1 VKYLLLALALLWG
14 AAAQAAETVAL
25 RAAPH
30 AGYGRIVFDW
40 KTPASYE
47 ASLAGRILTVRF
59 ARPFSAAFDIVPDRL
74 PDHVAAIRPEGD
86 GRTVILTLKGDYTL
100 RRSSDGGIVI
110 LDLIEDKLAAR
121 AQSVAKVEPA
131 AGAKPQPKQDVAP
144 AKSDPLDAAVDRV
157 LKPTPL
163 ASAAPPSPASENAS
177 ETKLQAAPF
186 VSVDVNKGRD
196 IATVRFNWHESVGA
210 AAFRRGS
217 QAWIVFDSPSRIELG
232 SLRVYGVPLIS
243 SAEQMAVVGGSAV
256 RLGLDPSR
264 HMRVRRE
271 GNAWIV
277 DILDTA
283 PSAGKGIEVIAEPD
297 SGGGRLVLPLKDI
310 GKLLRVQDPEVGTTL
325 QIATANA
332 PGLGVGEA
340 RRNIDVEILESAQG
354 VAVRPISDQVT
365 VEAQAGEIVVA
376 KPGGLRVSRD
386 ADRLRPAVAA
396 TSRNSNNGLFD
407 FTGWAKGPADT
418 IAKSR
423 EELFRRAAATTN
435 PAAKRKA
442 RLDLARFFVGNGMG
456 PEALGVINEIVRSDA
471 GRNEDV
477 ELRALRG
484 VARVLAGEYALAS
497 DDLHHPVLE
506 ANPEVAPWLATIA
519 AARGDWKTAQQHFRE
534 LESVIA
540 PYPTWLAARMGITAA
555 EASLAI
561 GDTGAAS
568 ARIGALDARD
578 LEPPDRDA
586 LAVLHGYLL
595 KLSGD
600 GEGAI
605 QIWQRIA
612 ASADRKAAARAR
624 FALANMLYE
633 RKEATI
639 DETIDRMERLRYAWR
654 GDVHEFDLLR
664 RIAQLY
670 TEHGDSRHALQT
682 LKEAATYFRDIEGV
696 EAVAKDMSVTF
707 HHLFAEG
714 GADKLDAVT
723 ALALFDEFRELTPAG
738 AEGDALARKLA
749 ERLASVDL
757 LDDAAR
763 ILEQQVKFRL
773 KGEEKASVGLR
784 LATIRLADRKPKDA
798 LTALEESAE
807 PNLPEALAHDRL
819 LAQSRALA
827 ADGRDSEALALLDQ
841 DKSESA
847 DRIRAAVQ
855 WRAKAWK
862 PAADAFANLLG
873 RDDVAEAD
881 RPGLVISRA
890 VALALAGDEKAIDA
904 LYAKYSDTM
913 KKSPYKDAFNAVA
926 GPDAGQARD
935 FRTAARIANEI
946 SSLEAMLGQKKG
958 SAPSAGS

>member
-1 VKYLLLALALLWG
+1 MRYLLLVLALFWG
-14 AAAQAAETVAL
+14 TAAYAAETVAL

-40 KTPASYE
+40 KTPAAYE
-47 ASLAGRILTVRF
+47 ASLAGRTLTVRF
-59 ARPFSAAFDIVPDRL
+59 ARPLSAAFDIVPDRL
-74 PDHVAAIRPEGD
+74 PDHVAAIRLEGD
-86 GRTVILTLKGDYTL
+86 GRTVTATLKGEYTL
-100 RRSSDGGIVI
+100 RRSSDGGLVI
-110 LDLIEDKLAAR
+110 LDLIEDQLAAR
-121 AQSVAKVEPA
+121 ALPVAKVEPA
-131 AGAKPQPKQDVAP
+131 AGAKPQPKQNPAP
-144 AKSDPLDAAVDRV
+144 TKPDSLDAAVDRV

-163 ASAAPPSPASENAS
+163 AGAAPPPVSFSGNATEPIVQS
-177 ETKLQAAPF
+177 APF

-196 IATVRFNWHESVGA
+196 IATLRFNWHDSVGA

-217 QAWIVFDSPSRIELG
+217 QVWIVFDSPSRIELG
-232 SLRVYGVPLIS
+232 SLRVYGAPLIS

-277 DILDTA
+277 DILDA
-283 PSAGKGIEVIAEPD
+283 VPSAGKGVDVIAEPA
-297 SGGGRLVLPLKDI
+297 SGGARLILPLKDA
-310 GKLLRVQDPEVGTTL
+310 GKLLRAQEPEVGTTL
-325 QIATANA
+325 QIATATK
-332 PGLGVGEA
+332 PGVGVGEA
-340 RRNIDVEILESAQG
+340 RRYIDVEILESAQG
-354 VAVRPISDQVT
+354 VAVRPVSDQVS

-396 TSRNSNNGLFD
+396 AHNSNKGLFD
-407 FTGWAKGPADT
+407 FAGWAKGPADT
-418 IAKSR
+418 ISKSR
-423 EELFRRAAATTN
+423 EELFRHAAAASD
-435 PAAKRKA
+435 PGAKRKA
-442 RLDLARFFVGNGMG
+442 RLSLARFFLGHSMG
-456 PEALGVINEIVRSDA
+456 PEALGVINEIVRSDTD
-471 GRNEDV
+471 RNEDID
-477 ELRALRG
+477 LRALRG
-484 VARVLAGEYALAS
+484 VARVLAGEYGLAS

-506 ANPEVAPWLATIA
+506 ASPEVAPWLATVA
-519 AARGDWKTAQQHFRE
+519 AARGDWKTAQQRFHE
-534 LESVIA
+534 LESVIDR
-540 PYPTWLAARMGITAA
+540 YPTWLAARMGITAA

-578 LEPPDRDA
+578 LDPPDRDA

-605 QIWQRIA
+605 QIWKGIA
-612 ASADRKAAARAR
+612 ASTDRKAAARAR
-624 FALANMLYE
+624 FALANTLYE

-723 ALALFDEFRELTPAG
+723 ALALFDEFRELTPTG

-773 KGEEKASVGLR
+773 QGEEKASVGLR

-798 LTALEESAE
+798 LTALAESAE
-807 PNLPEALAHDRL
+807 PNLPEALTHDRL
-819 LAQSRALA
+819 LVQSRALA
-827 ADGRDSEALALLDQ
+827 ADGRGSEALALLNQ
-841 DKSESA
+841 DNSESA
-847 DRIRAAVQ
+847 ERIRAAVQ

-862 PAADAFANLLG
+862 PAAEAFANLLG
-873 RDDVAEAD
+873 REDVVASD
-881 RPGLVISRA
+881 LPGLVISRA

-904 LYAKYSDTM
+904 LYAKYSNTM
-913 KKSPYKDAFNAVA
+913 NKSPYKDAFNAVA

-935 FRTAARIANEI
+935 YRTAARIANEI
-946 SSLEAMLGQKKG
+946 SSLEAMLGRKKR
-958 SAPSAGS
+958 STPSAGS